1 MNLLKTTTRKA
12 THKDISN
19 IYEIEQ
25 ETYGKFGWSKN
36 IFKTE
41 LSNQFSRYYVFE
53 KANEEKKIIGYI
65 GCWLIGEEG
74 HITTLVVLQ
83 KYRRNH
89 IADILLYNLINSL
102 QKEGINWLTL
112 EVKVS
117 NTAAINL
124 YKKFG
129 FKELGIRKNY
139 YQDNNEDA
147 LLLWSENINSE
158 LFKEKL
164 KKISSDKSQYDF

>member
-1 MNLLKTTTRKA
+1 MNTQTKTIRKA
-12 THKDISN
+12 TNTDITN
-19 IYEIEQ
+19 IYKIEQ

-36 IFKTE
+36 IFKIE

-53 KANEEKKIIGYI
+53 KVNEEKKIIGYI

-74 HITTLVVLQ
+74 HITTLVVSQ

-89 IADILLYNLINSL
+89 IADILLYNLIQSL
-102 QKEGINWLTL
+102 QKEDINWLTL

-117 NTAAINL
+117 NIPAINL

-158 LFKEKL
+158 SFKEKL
-164 KKISSDKSQYDF
+164 KKISSDKSQYSF